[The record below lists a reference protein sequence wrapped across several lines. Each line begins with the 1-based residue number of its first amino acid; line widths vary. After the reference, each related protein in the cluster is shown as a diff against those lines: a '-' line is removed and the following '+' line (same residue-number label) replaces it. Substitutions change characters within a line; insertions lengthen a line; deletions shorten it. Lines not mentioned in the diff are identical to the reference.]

1 MDSNKD
7 GNPVEKD
14 DVQNGSDVNK
24 PVAPLP
30 ETSQNLGSGN
40 SEGTLERSN
49 ASKDGDNPQSEDSEG
64 VADLNLGK
72 DSSGV
77 DDNFKPYVDHFQ
89 TKQQQE
95 RDKVITKILT
105 EYASSYAKKGRVKEQ
120 CQKFMIFICGVF
132 VVISVFGILGL
143 TCRVVIAP
151 ESISDLSALAAFVTA
166 FVGFASLVFGLITVI
181 TKYAFPED
189 DERYIADIVKA
200 IQDNDLSHKIANMKL
215 VQGASLDSD
224 AENENHL
231 S

>member
-14 DVQNGSDVNK
+14 DVQNGSEVNK

-30 ETSQNLGSGN
+30 ETNQNPGSGN

-49 ASKDGDNPQSEDSEG
+49 ASKDGDNLQSEDSEG

-105 EYASSYAKKGRVKEQ
+105 EYASSYAKKGQVKEQ
-120 CQKFMIFICGVF
+120 CQKFMLFICCVF
-132 VVISVFGILGL
+132 VMISVFGVLGL
-143 TCRVVIAP
+143 TCRVGYCAGEYFRFECTCCFCNSFCRLCVIG
-151 ESISDLSALAAFVTA
+151 IW
-166 FVGFASLVFGLITVI
+166 I
-181 TKYAFPED
+181 
-189 DERYIADIVKA
+189 
-200 IQDNDLSHKIANMKL
+200 DNGYYQICFS
-215 VQGASLDSD
+215 
-224 AENENHL
+224 
-231 S
+231 

>member
-14 DVQNGSDVNK
+14 DVQNGSEVNK

-30 ETSQNLGSGN
+30 ETNQNPGSGN
-40 SEGTLERSN
+40 SEG
-49 ASKDGDNPQSEDSEG
+49 SEG
-64 VADLNLGK
+64 VADLDLGK

-95 RDKVITKILT
+95 RDKVITKILR
-105 EYASSYAKKGRVKEQ
+105 EYASSYAKKGQVKEQ
-120 CQKFMIFICGVF
+120 CQKFMLFICCVF
-132 VVISVFGILGL
+132 VMISVFGILGL

-166 FVGFASLVFGLITVI
+166 FLGFVSLVFGLITVI

-224 AENENHL
+224 AENKNHL

>member
-14 DVQNGSDVNK
+14 DVQNGSEVNK

-89 TKQQQE
+89 TKQQQK
-95 RDKVITKILT
+95 RDKVITKILR
-105 EYASSYAKKGRVKEQ
+105 EYASSYAKKGQVKEQ
-120 CQKFMIFICGVF
+120 CQKFMLFICCVF
-132 VVISVFGILGL
+132 VMISVFGVLGL

-151 ESISDLSALAAFVTA
+151 ESISDLSALAAFVG
-166 FVGFASLVFGLITVI
+166 FVSLVFGLITVI

>member
-1 MDSNKD
+1 M
-7 GNPVEKD
+7 
-14 DVQNGSDVNK
+14 
-24 PVAPLP
+24 
-30 ETSQNLGSGN
+30 
-40 SEGTLERSN
+40 R
-49 ASKDGDNPQSEDSEG
+49 
-64 VADLNLGK
+64 
-72 DSSGV
+72 
-77 DDNFKPYVDHFQ
+77 
-89 TKQQQE
+89 
-95 RDKVITKILT
+95 
-105 EYASSYAKKGRVKEQ
+105 EYASSYAKKGQVKEQ

-132 VVISVFGILGL
+132 VMISVFGILGL

-224 AENENHL
+224 AENKNHL